1 MYYASLKT
9 FLNSLM
15 SSLDNLSTMNQ
26 SPQRISHNN
35 TDQLTRDKYTVVWK
49 REKKPGFIS
58 TQKVTVFGI
67 DAVQCVIEEIVP
79 NDTNWDVYCN

>member
-1 MYYASLKT
+1 
-9 FLNSLM
+9 M

-67 DAVQCVIEEIVP
+67 DAVQCVIDNIVP
-79 NDTNWDVYCN
+79 DDTNWDVYCGKNV